1 MGAAARPGR
10 WAGSGAFYSLDKVV
24 HFILL
29 GLLWGSAWL
38 HMALVGH
45 RRAVATADVHATAIP
60 EPQPSPDM
68 A

>member
-1 MGAAARPGR
+1 M
-10 WAGSGAFYSLDKVV
+10 

-45 RRAVATADVHATAIP
+45 RRAVATVDVHATAIS

>member
-1 MGAAARPGR
+1 
-10 WAGSGAFYSLDKVV
+10 V

-45 RRAVATADVHATAIP
+45 RRAVLPAPLADRAGSPRRSPPVHVVA
-60 EPQPSPDM
+60 SPDEPSEVV
-68 A
+68 